1 MKIDKRIEQDIN
13 FGAKEI
19 KIKEEIY
26 NNLKTET
33 KNIIKYN
40 KVKIVFSNKVKE
52 FEVKF

>member
-1 MKIDKRIEQDIN
+1 MKIDRRIEQVVI

-19 KIKEEIY
+19 KIKKEIY
-26 NNLKTET
+26 DILKAET
-33 KNIIKYN
+33 KNTIKFN